1 MWNELRKKKKIESKF
16 MKIVSKTHEFI
27 HLSKRQTAG
36 YVMVFLVGFNLKKE
50 IVSSPFLAYN

>member
-1 MWNELRKKKKIESKF
+1 MWNELRKKKKNRIKVYENRF
-16 MKIVSKTHEFI
+16 ENTRIYPFI
-27 HLSKRQTAG
+27 QAAG